1 MIKDILHIKAPG
13 NWINDP
19 NGFIYYKGN
28 YHLFYQYFPY
38 APEWGTMHWG
48 HAVSEDLVHWQHLG
62 VALYPTKDYDRNGIF
77 SGSAM
82 EKDGE
87 LYLYYSAV
95 KYLEAEEENI
105 HLAKDEK
112 FETSQAMIISEDG
125 VHFDNIHEKKQIIPV
140 IYEEEIGHPTHTRDP
155 KVWKHH
161 DRYYMILGST
171 ITGIKGRVLF
181 YTSTDGR
188 TWNYTNQYTHKD
200 FGTVLECPDLFE
212 LQGQYV
218 FQGSPMH
225 IMDDGLEYA
234 SHPVCALADFGEENC
249 ELCLSSKMQ
258 IVDYGLDLYAP
269 QTNIDKDGNRVM
281 IAWMRMPK
289 AVNSNGE
296 RGVWNGMMCVP
307 RIMEIRENHIYFRLH
322 PQTDQYLSRE
332 IKDRE
337 SLDWKQ
343 PFRIKAVLK
352 QGGRL
357 DIGGYQIV
365 AEDDRIRTDRSKV
378 FGSMEGY
385 RLKAETPELGGR
397 YELDILVDENLIE
410 IFVNEGQYVLSH
422 VVYNLQKKLIGPV
435 DKILSG
441 AEDEYEEK
449 CCCISEKISKTS

>member
-1 MIKDILHIKAPG
+1 MIKDILHVKAPG

-95 KYLEAEEENI
+95 KYLEAEKENI

-140 IYEEEIGHPTHTRDP
+140 IHEEEIGHPTHTRDP

-357 DIGGYQIV
+357 DIGGYQIC
-365 AEDDRIRTDRSKV
+365 
-378 FGSMEGY
+378 
-385 RLKAETPELGGR
+385 GR
-397 YELDILVDENLIE
+397 
-410 IFVNEGQYVLSH
+410 G
-422 VVYNLQKKLIGPV
+422 
-435 DKILSG
+435 
-441 AEDEYEEK
+441 
-449 CCCISEKISKTS
+449 